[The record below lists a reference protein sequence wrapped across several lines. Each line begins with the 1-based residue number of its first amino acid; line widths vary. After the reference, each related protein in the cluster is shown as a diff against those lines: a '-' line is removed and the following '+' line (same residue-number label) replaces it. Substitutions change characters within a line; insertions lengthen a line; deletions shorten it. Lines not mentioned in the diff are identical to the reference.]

1 VYVWRAAAEE
11 ASDPVADTDPV
22 VDPVLD
28 PVADTDPDPVAAFV
42 DVVPVVGL
50 PVSPVVTFEFLASM
64 KSK

>member
-11 ASDPVADTDPV
+11 ASDPVADPV
-22 VDPVLD
+22 VD

-50 PVSPVVTFEFLASM
+50 PVSPVVTFELLSIHEI
-64 KSK
+64 